1 MVMIKLIYDFLQNYK
16 SCLVILKILTYIL
29 KESYSK
35 SKTHFFARKKRR
47 HVVCT
52 KIQKTNCIP

>member
-35 SKTHFFARKKRR
+35 SKTHFFARKKKEA
-47 HVVCT
+47 CSMY
-52 KIQKTNCIP
+52 

>member
-16 SCLVILKILTYIL
+16 SCLVIYKILTYIL

-35 SKTHFFARKKRR
+35 FQNTLFCQEKKEA
-47 HVVCT
+47 CSMY
-52 KIQKTNCIP
+52 